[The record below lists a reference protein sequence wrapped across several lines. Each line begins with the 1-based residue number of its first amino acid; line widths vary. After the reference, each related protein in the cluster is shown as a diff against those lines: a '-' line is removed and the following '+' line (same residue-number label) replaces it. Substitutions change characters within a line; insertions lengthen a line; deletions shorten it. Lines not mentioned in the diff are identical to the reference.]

1 MARDLG
7 LGITISLRD
16 NLSSG
21 AKKAGDAMEGLKK
34 KSDSSVGSLNKMQ
47 NALNAAAG
55 SQMMTGAKRAFS
67 ALVDSSTDFER
78 EMAQVS
84 TQVDTTTTDMGALS
98 KGVQDLSVNYGTDAV
113 EEAAGLYEVLSA
125 GIGDAETSMKA
136 LDTANRMAIGG
147 KASLASS
154 VDGLTTIINAWG
166 LSAKDSE
173 KIADTLFTT
182 VKLGKLD
189 MEDLAKN
196 IADVAPVA
204 ASLGIDLEQV
214 GASIATMTKQGT
226 RVPIAFTQMKATL
239 SGMMRPTDDLTAL
252 WKKNGFASAEAAIR
266 AKGYQGALN
275 LILKAAKGNKG
286 ELQKFLGS
294 FEAASAV
301 LQISGEKADL
311 FAESMAEV
319 KNSAGA
325 AESAFKKASDTNDFR
340 IKKADQSWQRMKRT
354 VGTQMLI
361 ALQPAIEK
369 FTELSTAAGKWLE
382 DNPTWAKAIGITIAG
397 LTALAFIMGVL
408 AVAIFVVQVV
418 SSPIILIILGIA
430 AAIAIVIAAI
440 WYFKPT
446 LLKAWEW
453 VKSAV
458 MKMGAA
464 FKTFGMWVAEVFVGA
479 YNAVVNW
486 VVGIGDWFKSVWTW
500 LKNMAMKFIEFVE
513 MIPFAGDLVKDLHKT
528 IAESPDFT
536 INVAKKEGG
545 VGTGNTTVNGPTPWQ
560 AVQQSQADLLSVKN
574 PAVNG
579 AGPVQV
585 QNTVNLKNTITPASV
600 QIDKRE
606 IAKINFEMQQ
616 QEGIRQ

>member
-1 MARDLG
+1 
-7 LGITISLRD
+7 
-16 NLSSG
+16 
-21 AKKAGDAMEGLKK
+21 
-34 KSDSSVGSLNKMQ
+34 
-47 NALNAAAG
+47 
-55 SQMMTGAKRAFS
+55 
-67 ALVDSSTDFER
+67 
-78 EMAQVS
+78 
-84 TQVDTTTTDMGALS
+84 
-98 KGVQDLSVNYGTDAV
+98 
-113 EEAAGLYEVLSA
+113 
-125 GIGDAETSMKA
+125 
-136 LDTANRMAIGG
+136 
-147 KASLASS
+147 
-154 VDGLTTIINAWG
+154 
-166 LSAKDSE
+166 
-173 KIADTLFTT
+173 
-182 VKLGKLD
+182 
-189 MEDLAKN
+189 
-196 IADVAPVA
+196 
-204 ASLGIDLEQV
+204 
-214 GASIATMTKQGT
+214 
-226 RVPIAFTQMKATL
+226 
-239 SGMMRPTDDLTAL
+239 
-252 WKKNGFASAEAAIR
+252 
-266 AKGYQGALN
+266 
-275 LILKAAKGNKG
+275 
-286 ELQKFLGS
+286 
-294 FEAASAV
+294 
-301 LQISGEKADL
+301 
-311 FAESMAEV
+311 
-319 KNSAGA
+319 
-325 AESAFKKASDTNDFR
+325 
-340 IKKADQSWQRMKRT
+340 MKRT

-361 ALQPAIEK
+361 ALQSAIEK
-369 FTELSTAAGKWLE
+369 FTELSKAAGKWLE

-464 FKTFGMWVAEVFVGA
+464 FKAFGMWVAEVFVGA

-528 IAESPDFT
+528 IEESPDFT

-545 VGTGNTTVNGPTPWQ
+545 VGSGNTTFNGPTPWQ

-574 PAVNG
+574 PAVAG